1 MGNEQS
7 NLLPKSSQARKK
19 PPEVLI
25 GRKERMQAQRCII
38 LATALHS
45 LANVQDNYKFS
56 DREIL
61 SLGDLCIPIQS
72 GAGRGEEGYKKRQ
85 TETATKPEKKE
96 DRERERLQ
104 VHTQINI
111 CNKEHKTNSSLAAL
125 TEEEWEEWCPPLLW
139 QYYNIQLTTF
149 SYHLTQ
155 YLTSLY

>member
-19 PPEVLI
+19 PPQVLI

-96 DRERERLQ
+96 DREREITSAHTNKHMQQRTQNKFQPGSPNRRRVRRVMSSPVVTVLQ
-104 VHTQINI
+104 H
-111 CNKEHKTNSSLAAL
+111 SA
-125 TEEEWEEWCPPLLW
+125 
-139 QYYNIQLTTF
+139 YYI
-149 SYHLTQ
+149 
-155 YLTSLY
+155 